1 MNFLSYSF
9 MQRALIS
16 GFLLSII
23 TSIIGAYLVL
33 RGITFMG
40 SGISHSAF
48 GGIALGILLGINPL
62 ITAIIF
68 SLVIVWIMP
77 YVSRKA
83 RLKGDVPIGIFYTSA
98 MALGAIFLS
107 FHRGY
112 SVDLFGYLFGNILA
126 VSYEDIVITLF
137 FLIILLLFEIKNYWK
152 IIYIIFDSTSAEVAG
167 INTFVLEEIILSLS
181 AITIVLASKL
191 IGIILISALLVIP
204 VSIVLPWSKSLKE
217 IIIFGSLISLLSIF
231 IGLIISF
238 YFNLPSGATIIV
250 ILTLLFF
257 ISLLLKNSPVL

>member
-9 MQRALIS
+9 MQRAIIS

-112 SVDLFGYLFGNILA
+112 SIDLFSYLFGNILA
-126 VSYEDIVITLF
+126 VSYEDIIITFF

-152 IIYIIFDSTSAEVAG
+152 IIYVIFDSTSAEISG
-167 INTFVLEEIILSLS
+167 INTFVLEGIILSLS

-191 IGIILISALLVIP
+191 IGIVLISALLVIP
-204 VSIVLPWSKSLKE
+204 TSIVLPWSKSLKE
-217 IIIFGSLISLLSIF
+217 IILFSSLISLLSIF
-231 IGLIISF
+231 IGLILSF
-238 YFNLPSGATIIV
+238 YFNLPSGATIILL
-250 ILTLLFF
+250 LTILFF
-257 ISLLLKNSPVL
+257 ISIVIKR